1 MSIILLLSSHCDYLR
16 EVIKLYI
23 KLKKLREQFGYT
35 QQEMANKLGYNSKST
50 YNQKEK
56 GIRKITVEEAHE
68 ISKIFNKTIEEIFF
82 KSEVVKT
89 TTKLKETG

>member
-1 MSIILLLSSHCDYLR
+1 M
-16 EVIKLYI
+16 YI

-50 YNQKEK
+50 YNQKEN

-68 ISKIFNKTIEEIFF
+68 ISKIFDKSIEEIFF
-82 KSEVVKT
+82 KSGVAKNA
-89 TTKLKETG
+89 TKLKETG

>member
-1 MSIILLLSSHCDYLR
+1 M
-16 EVIKLYI
+16 YI

-56 GIRKITVEEAHE
+56 GLRKITVEEAHE
-68 ISKIFNKTIEEIFF
+68 ISKIFNQSIEEIFF
-82 KSEVVKT
+82 KSEVAKNAT
-89 TTKLKETG
+89 NLEEPG